1 MSLFVF
7 LVPFCVMQLDVVI
20 PTYNRSDLLK
30 KAIDS
35 LLRARV
41 PAELTVRIIAVDNNS
56 TDDTKA
62 VINEVS
68 AQSGG
73 RVSYVFEK
81 RQGRSPAL
89 NAGIAAA
96 TGDLIGFI
104 DDDEEIDESWYET
117 ILSAFTSNQ
126 VDFIGGPYVPRF
138 ESEVPNWLPKDYG
151 AAVGIVD
158 GGDKMVPFDQSYPG
172 ILMGG
177 NAVFTRETLQ
187 RVGPYSTAL
196 GRSGKRLLSC
206 EDEDMYQRLRAAG
219 ARGLYLPQL
228 IVYHFIP
235 RERLTKRYHRSW
247 CFWQSVSF
255 AVMDR
260 IRPQPTPYVWGV
272 PRYFYGRA
280 FRGMLQLANVLNREP
295 GSRFS
300 NELPLWEL
308 VGFFYGKHFY
318 RPDS

>member
-1 MSLFVF
+1 
-7 LVPFCVMQLDVVI
+7 MQLDVVI

-104 DDDEEIDESWYET
+104 DDDEEIVESWYET

-126 VDFIGGPYVPRF
+126 VDFIGGPYVPSF
-138 ESEVPNWLPKDYG
+138 ES
-151 AAVGIVD
+151 
-158 GGDKMVPFDQSYPG
+158 
-172 ILMGG
+172 
-177 NAVFTRETLQ
+177 
-187 RVGPYSTAL
+187 
-196 GRSGKRLLSC
+196 
-206 EDEDMYQRLRAAG
+206 
-219 ARGLYLPQL
+219 
-228 IVYHFIP
+228 
-235 RERLTKRYHRSW
+235 
-247 CFWQSVSF
+247 
-255 AVMDR
+255 
-260 IRPQPTPYVWGV
+260 
-272 PRYFYGRA
+272 
-280 FRGMLQLANVLNREP
+280 
-295 GSRFS
+295 
-300 NELPLWEL
+300 
-308 VGFFYGKHFY
+308 
-318 RPDS
+318 

>member
-1 MSLFVF
+1 
-7 LVPFCVMQLDVVI
+7 MQFDVVI
-20 PTYNRSDLLK
+20 PTYNRSALLR

-41 PAELTVRIIAVDNNS
+41 PDELSVRIIVVDNNS

-62 VINEVS
+62 VINEYAERS
-68 AQSGG
+68 NG

-81 RQGRSPAL
+81 QQGRSPAL

-104 DDDEEIDESWYET
+104 DDDEEIDEAWYET
-117 ILSAFTSNQ
+117 ILSAFKNNE
-126 VDFIGGPYVPRF
+126 VDFIGGPYLPRF
-138 ESEVPNWLPKDYG
+138 ESDVPEWLPKNYG
-151 AAVGIVD
+151 AVVGIVD
-158 GGDKMVPFDQSYPG
+158 GGDKVASFDDSYPG

-177 NAVFTRETLQ
+177 NAVFRREVLQ

-196 GRSGKRLLSC
+196 GRSGTRLLSC

-235 RERLTKRYHRSW
+235 RERLTKKYHRSW
-247 CFWQSVSF
+247 CFWQSVSS
-255 AVMDR
+255 AVLDR
-260 IRPQPTPYVWGV
+260 IRPKPVAYVWGV

-280 FRGMLQLANVLNREP
+280 LRGMLRLANLRGEP
-295 GSRFS
+295 ATRFS
-300 NELPLWEL
+300 HELSLWEL
-308 VGFFYGKHFY
+308 AGFFYGKHFY

>member
-1 MSLFVF
+1 
-7 LVPFCVMQLDVVI
+7 MQLDVVI
-20 PTYNRSDLLK
+20 PTYNRSALLK
-30 KAIDS
+30 KALDS

-41 PAELTVRIIAVDNNS
+41 PAELSVRIIAVDNNS

-62 VINEVS
+62 VINAYAEPS
-68 AQSGG
+68 QG

-81 RQGRSPAL
+81 QQGRSPAL

-104 DDDEEIDESWYET
+104 DDDEEIDEAWYET
-117 ILSAFTSNQ
+117 ILAAFKNRE
-126 VDFIGGPYVPRF
+126 VDFIGGPYLPRF
-138 ESEVPNWLPKDYG
+138 EAEVPSWLPKNYT
-151 AAVGIVD
+151 AVVGIVD
-158 GGDKMVPFDQSYPG
+158 GGDKVVPFDDSYPG

-177 NAVFTRETLQ
+177 NAVFRREVLQ

-196 GRSGKRLLSC
+196 GRSGTRLLSC

-247 CFWQSVSF
+247 CFWQSVSS
-255 AVMDR
+255 AVLDR
-260 IRPQPTPYVWGV
+260 IRPKPVAYVWGV

-280 FRGMLQLANVLNREP
+280 LRGMLRLANLREREP
-295 GSRFS
+295 ATRFS
-300 NELPLWEL
+300 HELSLWEL
-308 VGFFYGKHFY
+308 AGFFYGKHFY

>member
-1 MSLFVF
+1 
-7 LVPFCVMQLDVVI
+7 MQLDVVI
-20 PTYNRSDLLK
+20 PTYNRSALLK
-30 KAIDS
+30 KAVDS

-41 PAELTVRIIAVDNNS
+41 PAGLSVRIIAVDNNS

-62 VINEVS
+62 VIIDL
-68 AQSGG
+68 A
-73 RVSYVFEK
+73 VSYVFEK
-81 RQGRSPAL
+81 QQGRSPAL

-104 DDDEEIDESWYET
+104 DDDEEIAEPCYET
-117 ILSAFTSNQ
+117 ILSVFTNDE

-138 ESEVPNWLPKDYG
+138 EGDVPEWLPKDYT
-151 AAVGIVD
+151 AVVGIVD
-158 GGDKMVPFDQSYPG
+158 GGDKVVPFDDSYPG

-177 NAVFTRETLQ
+177 NAVFRREVLQ

-196 GRSGKRLLSC
+196 GRSGTRLLSC

-247 CFWQSVSF
+247 CFWQSVSS
-255 AVMDR
+255 AVLDR
-260 IRPQPTPYVWGV
+260 IRPQPIPYVMGV

-280 FRGMLQLANVLNREP
+280 LRGMFRVADREP
-295 GSRFS
+295 ASRFS
-300 NELPLWEL
+300 NELSLWEL
-308 VGFFYGKHFY
+308 AGFFYGKHFY
-318 RPDS
+318 RSDGG

>member
-1 MSLFVF
+1 
-7 LVPFCVMQLDVVI
+7 MQLDVVI
-20 PTYNRSDLLK
+20 PTYNRSAMLK
-30 KAIDS
+30 QAIGS

-41 PAELTVRIIAVDNNS
+41 PAGLSVRIIAVDNNS

-62 VINEVS
+62 VINET
-68 AQSGG
+68 AQTSKG

-81 RQGRSPAL
+81 QQGRSPAL

-104 DDDEEIDESWYET
+104 DDDEEIDEAWYET
-117 ILSAFTSNQ
+117 ILSVFTNNE

-138 ESEVPNWLPKDYG
+138 EGDVPEWLPKDYT
-151 AAVGIVD
+151 AVVGIVD
-158 GGDKMVPFDQSYPG
+158 GGDKVVPFDESYPG

-177 NAVFTRETLQ
+177 NAVFRREVLQ

-196 GRSGKRLLSC
+196 GRSGTRLLSC

-247 CFWQSVSF
+247 CFWQSVSS
-255 AVMDR
+255 AVLDR
-260 IRPQPTPYVWGV
+260 IRPKPVAYVWGV

-280 FRGMLQLANVLNREP
+280 LRGMFSLANLRNREP
-295 GSRFS
+295 AARFS
-300 NELPLWEL
+300 NELSLWEL
-308 VGFFYGKHFY
+308 AGFFYGKHFY
-318 RPDS
+318 RG